1 MPTGAAD
8 ITFSTTDCEC

>member
-8 ITFSTTDCEC
+8 FKVSCAPT